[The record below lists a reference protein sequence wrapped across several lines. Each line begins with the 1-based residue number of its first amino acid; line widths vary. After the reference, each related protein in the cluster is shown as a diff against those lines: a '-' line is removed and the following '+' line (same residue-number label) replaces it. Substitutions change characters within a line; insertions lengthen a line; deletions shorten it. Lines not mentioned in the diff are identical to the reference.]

1 MRDIDAQQDW
11 CKQQSKT
18 GGANWY
24 NLCQKFSRSS
34 LGSNHGPY
42 GGTAAIAWNNIKKKY
57 KTDCP
62 DPSDNDWWM
71 SIPRGA
77 LVYSQYK
84 MSSGGAGHAWVA
96 AGDGSAWSNDARRKG
111 WIDLVDIRP
120 KKWGWTG
127 IHNATV
133 GYAIGTQYYDR
144 NDGFFVGLVEGAWVS
159 KVPPRENCQKA
170 HEMPRELA
178 SAAAWRVAC
187 RLKDL
192 GFGGKKWQP
201 EKYVQKWPTGAWD
214 KFADKKN
221 LDPAVYDS
229 KAHGLLFP

>member
-57 KTDCP
+57 KTECP

-144 NDGFFVGLVEGAWVS
+144 NDGFFVGLVEGAWDQ
-159 KVPPRENCQKA
+159 KVPPMENCQKA

-192 GFGGKKWQP
+192 GFGSKNWQP

-214 KFADKKN
+214 KFADKKG
-221 LDPAVYDS
+221 LDPAVYGS